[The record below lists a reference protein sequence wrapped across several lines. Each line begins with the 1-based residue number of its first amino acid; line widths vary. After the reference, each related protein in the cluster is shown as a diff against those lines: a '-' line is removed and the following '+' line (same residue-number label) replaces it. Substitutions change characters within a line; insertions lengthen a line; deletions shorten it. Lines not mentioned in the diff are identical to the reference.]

1 MSNPEKNYPV
11 IVFDWDGTLFDSAA
25 VIAEGIQH
33 AARDMALPVPDRRTA
48 RHVIGLGL
56 NDSLRHAMPSLAADR
71 YPEFLALYRGYFL
84 EREDSLSLFPG
95 VTELL
100 ADLKERGHR
109 LAVATGKPR
118 RGLDRALAASG
129 IGPLFTASRC
139 GDETQSKPDP
149 AMLLELMSELR
160 LQASDLLMVG
170 DTSHDLR
177 MAKNAGVDAVAVSY
191 GAHPEDALRAL
202 EPRACVAS
210 VVELR
215 QWLTANA

>member
-1 MSNPEKNYPV
+1 MKPDHRYSL

-25 VIAEGIQH
+25 VIAECIQQ
-33 AARDMALPVPDRRTA
+33 AARDMALPVPDYQTA

-118 RGLDRALAASG
+118 RGLERALAASG

-160 LQASDLLMVG
+160 LQAPDLLMVG

-177 MAKNAGVDAVAVSY
+177 MARNAGVDAVAVTY
-191 GAHPEDALRAL
+191 GAHPEEALRAL

>member
-1 MSNPEKNYPV
+1 MLNPEKNYPV

-25 VIAEGIQH
+25 VIAECIQQ

-118 RGLDRALAASG
+118 RGLERALAASG

-191 GAHPEDALRAL
+191 GAHPEDALREL

>member
-1 MSNPEKNYPV
+1 MNLKKNYPV

-25 VIAEGIQH
+25 VIAECIQQ
-33 AARDMALPVPDRRTA
+33 AARDMALPVPDYQTA

-71 YPEFLALYRGYFL
+71 YAEFLALYRGYFL
-84 EREDSLSLFPG
+84 QREDSLSLFPG

-100 ADLKERGHR
+100 ADLKGRGHR

-118 RGLDRALAASG
+118 RGLERALAASG
-129 IGPLFTASRC
+129 IGPLFAASRC
-139 GDETQSKPDP
+139 GDETNSKPDP
-149 AMLLELMSELR
+149 AMLLELMAELR
-160 LQASDLLMVG
+160 LQAPDLLMVG

-177 MAKNAGVDAVAVSY
+177 MARNAGVDAVAVSY

-202 EPRACVAS
+202 QPRACVAS
-210 VVELR
+210 VGELR
-215 QWLTANA
+215 QCLTANA